1 MLRRVSNGVAFQ
13 GLRAVG
19 AYCTAMEAGGGNPL
33 PMLGRQHA
41 RGGLIQCR
49 SLFRPTIWR

>member
-19 AYCTAMEAGGGNPL
+19 AYCTAMEAGGGNPF